1 MTQLLTEEAQA
12 TPVREEGIVIARDL
26 VKRYGDFTAVNS
38 ISFSVKSGECFG
50 LLGPNGAGK
59 TTTIKMINCVSP
71 VTSGILTVDG
81 MDVQEHPR
89 EVKAILGVV
98 PQGDNLDPDLSVRQ
112 NLRAYARY
120 FDMPKEVAEQR
131 IDEILHLFQLFD
143 RQNDRLDVLSGGMKR
158 RLTIARGLL
167 NQPRILVLD
176 EPTTGLDP
184 QARHMVWQ
192 KLRGLRSQGVT
203 MLLTTHYMDEAAHLC
218 DRIVVIDRGKIIEEG
233 TPDGLIEKHAGR
245 DVIEVQLG
253 DHDAAPVIHEL
264 LRHDGL
270 NVERFEDILYIF
282 PASADDFDPKKIEE
296 HAERIVYRRANLE
309 DVFLKL
315 TGRGL
320 AAGE

>member
-1 MTQLLTEEAQA
+1 MTQLVTETAESP
-12 TPVREEGIVIARDL
+12 PVRDEGIVIARDL
-26 VKRYGDFTAVNS
+26 VKRYGNFTAVNS
-38 ISFSVKSGECFG
+38 ISFSVQSGECFG
-50 LLGPNGAGK
+50 ILGPNGAGK

-71 VTSGILTVDG
+71 VTDGILTVDG
-81 MDVQEHPR
+81 LDVQQHPR
-89 EVKAILGVV
+89 RVKSVLGVV
-98 PQGDNLDPDLSVRQ
+98 PQNDNLDPDLTVRQ

-120 FDMPKEVAEQR
+120 FDMPKQVAEER
-131 IDEILHLFQLFD
+131 IDEALHLFQLTD
-143 RQNDRLDVLSGGMKR
+143 RQHDRLDVLSGGLKR

-192 KLRGLRSQGVT
+192 KLRGLRAQGVT

-218 DRIVVIDRGKIIEEG
+218 DRIVVIDRGRIIEDG
-233 TPDGLIEKHAGR
+233 TPDSLIEKHAGK
-245 DVIEVQLG
+245 DVVEIHLG
-253 DHDAAPVIHEL
+253 FNDAAPVIHEL

-270 NVERFEDILYIF
+270 NVERFDDILYVF
-282 PASADDFDPKKIEE
+282 MNPDAGFDPKKIEE
-296 HAERIVYRRANLE
+296 HAERLVYRRANLE

-320 AAGE
+320 AAE